1 VRFERNK
8 PDSKRSQRALFLI
21 LLVFALVAAACGG
34 GDGGSDDDGGSGT
47 SDGASDE
54 AAGGDEGGE
63 LEPITFLLTNERS
76 IQYHPIHIAEK
87 LGYFEE
93 EGLDVQVEVVDGS
106 SAAMQ
111 QLIAGNGDI
120 SLPSAP
126 AVVQAVAQDHDPVW
140 FYTYFYANVFGLST
154 PTETGITDL
163 EGLKGKVIGVSE
175 PSGGEVPLIR
185 GAMAGVGLTDGTDYT
200 VQAIGEGDA
209 STFEALERGR
219 ADAYSSSVFDVAAVE
234 AAGMELTPLLPA
246 EFTYMPSQGLVAM
259 RDTYEEKRDAMVGFA
274 RAQAKAKVWADA
286 NPDAAKAIAEEYG
299 PELFEDPELAES
311 IWDATQFLFGPP
323 EDLEED
329 PNEVMGTHYLPGWDF
344 YLDFISQGT
353 EEEGAV
359 PAGTVDTGTLI
370 TDELLPDIND
380 FDKDAVAEEAEA
392 YEG

>member
-1 VRFERNK
+1 MGFDSNK

-21 LLVFALVAAACGG
+21 MLVFALVAAACGG
-34 GDGGSDDDGGSGT
+34 GDDEGTDDGS
-47 SDGASDE
+47 E
-54 AAGGDEGGE
+54 AAGGDTGSEAADEGGGE

-87 LGYFEE
+87 LGFFEE

-163 EGLKGKVIGVSE
+163 EGLKGKVVGVSE

-209 STFEALERGR
+209 STFEALQRGR

-234 AAGMELTPLLPA
+234 AAGMELTPLLPP
-246 EFTYMPSQGLVAM
+246 EFTFMPSQGLVAM
-259 RDTYEEKRDAMVGFA
+259 RETYDEKRDAMIGFA

-286 NPDAAKAIAEEYG
+286 NPDAAKAISEEYG
-299 PELFEDPELAES
+299 PELFEDEALAES
-311 IWDATQFLFGPP
+311 IWEATQYLFTPP
-323 EDLEED
+323 EDIEED
-329 PNEVMGTHYLPGWDF
+329 PTEVMGTHYMPGWDF
-344 YLDFISQGT
+344 YLDFISKGT

-359 PAGTVDTGTLI
+359 PAGTVDTDTLV

>member
-1 VRFERNK
+1 MRFERNK
-8 PDSKRSQRALFLI
+8 SESKRSQRALFLI

-34 GDGGSDDDGGSGT
+34 GDDGGGGS
-47 SDGASDE
+47 SDGASDQ
-54 AAGGDEGGE
+54 AGGDGGE
-63 LEPITFLLTNERS
+63 LTPITFLLTNERS

-87 LGYFEE
+87 LGYFED
-93 EGLDVQVEVVDGS
+93 EGLDVTVEVVDGS

-140 FYTYFYANVFGLST
+140 FYTYFYANVFGISA
-154 PTETGITDL
+154 PTENGITDL
-163 EGLKGKVIGVSE
+163 EGLKGKVIGISE
-175 PSGGEVPLIR
+175 PSGGEVPLVR
-185 GAMAGVGLTDGTDYT
+185 GAMAGVGLADGTDYT
-200 VQAIGEGDA
+200 LQAIGEGDA

-234 AAGMELTPLLPA
+234 AAGMELTPLLPD
-246 EFTYMPSQGLVAM
+246 EFTFMPSQGLVAM
-259 RDTYEEKRDAMVGFA
+259 RDVFEEKRDAMVGFA

-299 PELFEDPELAES
+299 PELFEDEALAES
-311 IWDATQFLFGPP
+311 IWEATQFLFTPP
-323 EDLEED
+323 EDIETD
-329 PNEVMGTHYLPGWDF
+329 PTEVMGTHYLPGWDF
-344 YLDFISQGT
+344 YLDFISKGT

-359 PAGTVDTGTLI
+359 PAGTVDTSTLI
-370 TDELLPDIND
+370 TDELLEEIND
-380 FDKDAVAEEAEA
+380 FDKDATAQEAEG